1 MTIGLMLVS
10 HGPLGEVL
18 LDIAVKNLNVCP
30 LATATLSIPLDVDPD
45 ALQER
50 ACRLIDE
57 LDSGDGVLVLTDIF
71 GATPSNIAC
80 TLSRHH
86 HVMVVAGINLPM
98 LMRVLN
104 YPQLSLA
111 ELAERAVDGGRQ
123 GVMLMPGGNEA

>member
-18 LDIAVKNLNVCP
+18 LDIAVKSLSVCP
-30 LATATLSIPLDVDPD
+30 LATDTLSIPLDADPE
-45 ALQER
+45 ALLNR
-50 ACRLIDE
+50 ARRIIYE

-80 TLSRHH
+80 KLANHH
-86 HVMVVAGINLPM
+86 HVMVVAGLNLPM

-123 GVMLMPGGNEA
+123 GVMLMPGGHEA

>member
-18 LDIAVKNLNVCP
+18 LDIAVKNLSVCP
-30 LATATLSIPLDVDPD
+30 LSTATLSIPLDVDPE

-80 TLSRHH
+80 KLSRQR
-86 HVMVVAGINLPM
+86 HVMVVAGLNLPM

-104 YPQLSLA
+104 YPQLGLA

-123 GVMLMPGGNEA
+123 GVMLMPGCHEA

>member
-18 LDIAVKNLNVCP
+18 LDIAVKNLSVCP
-30 LATATLSIPLDVDPD
+30 LSTATLSIPLDVDPE

-80 TLSRHH
+80 KLSRQR
-86 HVMVVAGINLPM
+86 HVMVVAGLNLPM
-98 LMRVLN
+98 LMRVFN
-104 YPQLSLA
+104 YPQLGLA

-123 GVMLMPGGNEA
+123 GVMLMPGCHEA